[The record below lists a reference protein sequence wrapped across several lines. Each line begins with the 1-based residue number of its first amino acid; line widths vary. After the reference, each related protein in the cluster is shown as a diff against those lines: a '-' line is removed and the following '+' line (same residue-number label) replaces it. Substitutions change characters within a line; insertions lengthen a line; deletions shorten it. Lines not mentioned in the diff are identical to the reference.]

1 MQWAGEKK
9 WSLGEMDLGAM
20 LLSCGLSMMLLLIE
34 VPTHLLFG
42 GCTKQK
48 CNKQPVEVSALRATL
63 GARNM
68 AANNPGTRTLSLGL
82 APTGSRASGTVC
94 SNPQEKSGR
103 LHISEFLPFIQN
115 IYIWTRIPPILRP
128 YYLPEVRERY
138 N

>member
-48 CNKQPVEVSALRATL
+48 CNKQPVEVSALRA
-63 GARNM
+63 GEGPRPG
-68 AANNPGTRTLSLGL
+68 AANGGTGRSGPGQL
-82 APTGSRASGTVC
+82 AGAAGTKPGVFD
-94 SNPQEKSGR
+94 SIMGIAK
-103 LHISEFLPFIQN
+103 
-115 IYIWTRIPPILRP
+115 
-128 YYLPEVRERY
+128 
-138 N
+138 